1 VAGTPSPAAAAC
13 HRHREVGER
22 FGRVVS
28 GVRDWSVPTPVPEWT
43 AVDVLR
49 HLLDWLPGLLAAA
62 ADVRLAPVADPA
74 LDPVGSWRERHAQ
87 VQALL
92 EDPERAGRHVDRPF
106 WTGRLD
112 GLVDGFWTGDVFLH
126 TWDLARATG
135 QDDRLDEATCAEML
149 AGMEPIEELMRSSG
163 QYGPRVPVPEDAS
176 VQDRLLGFIG
186 RDPSWQP
193 PRSAGGAK
201 GTP

>member
-1 VAGTPSPAAAAC
+1 VAGTPSPGSGVAD
-13 HRHREVGER
+13 RHREVGER
-22 FGRVVS
+22 FARVVD
-28 GVRDWSVPTPVPEWT
+28 GARDWSVPTPVPEWT

-62 ADVRLAPVADPA
+62 AEVRLPPVADPEV
-74 LDPVGSWRERHAQ
+74 DPVASWQERHAQ
-87 VQALL
+87 VQALR
-92 EDPERAGRHVDRPF
+92 EDPDRAGRQVERPF

-112 GLVDGFWTGDVFLH
+112 AMVDAFWTGDVFLH

-149 AGMEPIEELMRSSG
+149 VGMEPIEALMRSSG
-163 QYGPRVPVPEDAS
+163 QYGPRVPVPADAS

-186 RDPSWQP
+186 RDPSWRP
-193 PRSAGGAK
+193 PSAHGAA
-201 GTP
+201 GTS